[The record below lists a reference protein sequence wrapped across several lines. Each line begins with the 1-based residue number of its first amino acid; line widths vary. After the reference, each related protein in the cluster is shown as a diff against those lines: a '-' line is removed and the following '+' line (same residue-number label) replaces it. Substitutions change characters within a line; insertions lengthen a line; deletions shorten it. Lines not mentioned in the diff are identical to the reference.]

1 MFISAKWGSQKDGRV
16 FIANKRD
23 GSHLTT
29 VEEHVGDV
37 QGVAIYQMRQQSS
50 GQNPCIKASCSDEC
64 VASFFTFTD
73 YQCICPEGV
82 RLLNDHHTCEHKAK
96 RCNDTECNSNGQ
108 CVINSNNDPSCL

>member
-64 VASFFTFTD
+64 VASFFAFTD
-73 YQCICPEGV
+73 YQCMCPEGV
-82 RLLNDHHTCEHKAK
+82 TLLITKEQIPK
-96 RCNDTECNSNGQ
+96 
-108 CVINSNNDPSCL
+108 NNRSIVPAVANTAIVPLEMFSF